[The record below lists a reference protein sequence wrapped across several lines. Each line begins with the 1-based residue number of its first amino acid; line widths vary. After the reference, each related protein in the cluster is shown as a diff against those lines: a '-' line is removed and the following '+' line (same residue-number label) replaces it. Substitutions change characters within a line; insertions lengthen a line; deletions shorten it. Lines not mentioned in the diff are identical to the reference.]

1 MPLVNGHQFIR
12 QLENKRVLAG
22 AFNTTNLET
31 TLGILNAIERSNVPN
46 FIQIAPTNARLSGY
60 DYIYEMVQRRAAQ
73 MDVAIS
79 LHLDHGRNMDDI
91 RQAVRAGFTSVM
103 IDGAAL
109 PFEENI
115 KLTRQAVEFC
125 QNYNVPVEAELG
137 AILGK
142 EDDYVSEADCK
153 TDPQQVVEFVRETG
167 CDLLAISV
175 GNVHGL
181 DDIPRIDL
189 PLLAEIAQ
197 ITPIPLVIHGG
208 SGIADS
214 ILQQFVNHRV
224 VKVNIASDLRR
235 SFITS
240 VGHAW
245 QKNHNEANLAA
256 VMADA
261 RQAVEHEVYHK
272 ILRLNDI
279 SEAAYAGDPV

>member
-12 QLENKRVLAG
+12 KLVDKRVLAG

-31 TLGILNAIERSNVPN
+31 TLGILNAIERSGVPN

-60 DYIYEMVQRRAAQ
+60 DYIYEMVQRRAAL
-73 MDVAIS
+73 MDMPVT
-79 LHLDHGRNMDDI
+79 LHLDHGRNMEDI
-91 RQAVRAGFTSVM
+91 RDAVRAGFTSVM

-142 EDDYVSEADCK
+142 EDDHVSEADCK

-181 DDIPRIDL
+181 DDIPRIDMS
-189 PLLAEIAQ
+189 LLAEIAQ
-197 ITPIPLVIHGG
+197 ISPVPLVIHGG
-208 SGIADS
+208 SGIDDS
-214 ILQQFVNHRV
+214 ILQQFVQYKV

-261 RQAVEHEVYHK
+261 RQAVEREVYDK
-272 ILRLNDI
+272 ILRLNNI
-279 SEAAYAGDPV
+279 SEAAYAGHPV